1 MIDKIKVWLEKS
13 GYPLELYVNKI
24 LKSRRYTTDSSCLY
38 EDIDTDIA
46 REIDAV
52 ATRDSKGS
60 VDYSVCMEV
69 IVECKKSTKPFLIL
83 INDSAP
89 KERYNHFFGDK
100 LVSDKALH
108 SGFTEGKAFLYL
120 CQYTEQLK
128 QKIGGFA
135 ECTNAGYSVVQAFV
149 ESDTNV
155 YKGLIGLMKAKEHF
169 DKKHIEFNNK
179 YTEESF
185 DYFKFSVPVLVVD
198 GPLVEAQLDDS
209 GELNITEIDWGTV
222 TINKP
227 WISGS
232 EDLVNIQVVKKEY
245 FDEFLNNLERL
256 HDFISSEEVVLSTL
270 ELIQNTPL
278 NR

>member
-1 MIDKIKVWLEKS
+1 MKDKIKVWLEKS

-24 LKSRRYTTDSSCLY
+24 FKSRRYTTDSSCLY
-38 EDIDTDIA
+38 EDIDTDIT

-52 ATRDSKGS
+52 ATRETKGS

-83 INDSAP
+83 INDSIP
-89 KERYNHFFGDK
+89 RERYNHFFSDK
-100 LVSDKALH
+100 FVSDKTFQP
-108 SGFTEGKAFLYL
+108 GFTEGKAFLYL
-120 CQYTEQLK
+120 CQYAEQLK

-135 ECTNAGYSVVQAFV
+135 ECSNAGYSIVQAFV

-179 YTEESF
+179 YPDESF
-185 DYFKFSVPVLVVD
+185 DYSKFSVPVLVVD
-198 GPLVEAQLDDS
+198 GPLLEAQLDDA

-227 WISGS
+227 WVSDS
-232 EDLVNIQVVKKEY
+232 EDSVNIQVVKKEC
-245 FDEFLNNLERL
+245 FDGFLNDLEKL

-270 ELIQNTPL
+270 
-278 NR
+278 